1 MRLHSPPPLPLCSRA
16 LGANISGDKRS
27 QLAKE
32 VTAWAKIS
40 PPAPLLDCC
49 WDEAAACLVPY
60 AFVEPVLSFADLSLQ
75 RPPLVLTVDA
85 QRHRDLI
92 AGWLRD
98 AEPVLLVGPEGQG
111 KTQLLAHCFARLKC
125 VFNSFFTEGTK
136 KPKSDQMLAMI
147 LPCF

>member
-1 MRLHSPPPLPLCSRA
+1 MISPSSA
-16 LGANISGDKRS
+16 QDASQNGTSGEKRTH
-27 QLAKE
+27 LAKE

-60 AFVEPVLSFADLSLQ
+60 AFVEPVLAFSDLSLQ
-75 RPPLVLTVDA
+75 HPPLVLTVDA

-92 AGWLRD
+92 SGWLRD

-125 VFNSFFTEGTK
+125 VFNTFS
-136 KPKSDQMLAMI
+136 PKEPRNQNMI
-147 LPCF
+147 KFLQ